1 MWLEH
6 LGAVPRAVTEDSAHA
21 ALRWIKKLPKE
32 AWKPVDLRSK
42 DCSRIKFTAR
52 FFHAASDAWATRV
65 PPELLSLGEEAMER
79 ARTVVPGAPWED
91 FQIDTLVLNRYPAG
105 KGVAKHKDPEQWVP
119 LVLGVTLYED
129 AYNSPVNAMEFADE
143 RDKRHKRLVPTPHR
157 SAYVFHGQAYTD
169 ATHARK
175 PCSKRQKGNVYSLTF
190 RAYARRDESEGA

>member
-6 LGAVPRAVTEDSAHA
+6 LGAVPHAVTEDSAHV

-32 AWKPVDLRSK
+32 AWKPVDRRSK

-65 PPELLSLGEEAMER
+65 PPELLSLGEEAVER
-79 ARTVVPGAPWED
+79 ARAVVPGAPWDD

-129 AYNSPVNAMEFADE
+129 ACNSPVNAMEFE
-143 RDKRHKRLVPTPHR
+143 NGRDKRIVPTPPVGVRVPRPGVHRRDAR
-157 SAYVFHGQAYTD
+157 SASRAPRAEGQRVLSHVSGVCA
-169 ATHARK
+169 
-175 PCSKRQKGNVYSLTF
+175 
-190 RAYARRDESEGA
+190 